1 MILPDY
7 LAPDLRLV
15 ICGTAAGDA
24 SAARGH
30 YYAGPGN
37 KLWEHLYLAALTPVR
52 FAPEDDANILMY
64 GIGLTDVAKHAHGTD
79 DRIPRDAY
87 DAEAF
92 IAKIAMFRPAWIAFH
107 GKTSAKVI
115 SRHLGWG
122 AEVAY
127 GEQGWPVAT
136 SKVFVLPSSSGANQ
150 RRDYDGRPD
159 RLSWFEELARLSGF
173 ADPGQPTPGLAA
185 PAPPAPGTAPPKR
198 RSP

>member
-37 KLWEHLYLAALTPVR
+37 KLWEHLYLAGFTPIR
-52 FAPEDDANILMY
+52 LRPEDDGNILIY
-64 GIGLTDVAKHAHGTD
+64 GIGLTDVAKQAHGTD
-79 DRIPRDAY
+79 ERISRDAY

-92 IAKIAMFRPAWIAFH
+92 LAKMSAFRPAWVAFH

-115 SRHLGWG
+115 SRHLGRG
-122 AEVAY
+122 ADVAY
-127 GEQGWPVAT
+127 GEQEWMIAK

-159 RLSWFEELARLSGF
+159 RLSWFEELARVAGF
-173 ADPGQPTPGLAA
+173 VGPDGS
-185 PAPPAPGTAPPKR
+185 PASER